1 VRIFILRV
9 LISVGFT
16 IATNQPLEAQALS
29 RVARFGGATN
39 SYAIPSAET
48 LGERDLIGESFRK
61 LSAPAT
67 HWQTGAVVG
76 AVVGIVFANL
86 VMDEEASAVRR
97 IGLSIVSGAVVAMPG
112 ALVGGLFPKD
122 R

>member
-1 VRIFILRV
+1 VTGQRL
-9 LISVGFT
+9 LASELG
-16 IATNQPLEAQALS
+16 LERS
-29 RVARFGGATN
+29 GG
-39 SYAIPSAET
+39 
-48 LGERDLIGESFRK
+48 
-61 LSAPAT
+61 
-67 HWQTGAVVG
+67 QTGAVVG